1 MPNDFA
7 DGQALD
13 DDYTD
18 ASATFGDRLGLAR
31 EVMGLSQAELA
42 ERIGVRPVT
51 VRNWEDDRS
60 EPRANKLQ
68 MLAGLLNAPLVW
80 LMSGQGEAPV
90 RADTDGNARSGAIAR
105 SCLAEMRR
113 LRADQIRIAERMSR
127 LEKRLRSAIEPRL

>member
-1 MPNDFA
+1 MPNDSA
-7 DGQALD
+7 DGLATL

-31 EVMGLSQAELA
+31 EAMGLSQSELA

-51 VRNWEDDRS
+51 IRNWESDRS

-80 LMSGQGEAPV
+80 LMSGQGVAPLRDEWDAQGTS
-90 RADTDGNARSGAIAR
+90 RAAARAW
-105 SCLAEMRR
+105 LTE
-113 LRADQIRIAERMSR
+113 LRHLRGEQIRIAERMTR
-127 LEKRLRSAIEPRL
+127 LEKRLLAAIEPRS

>member
-1 MPNDFA
+1 MPTDIA
-7 DGQALD
+7 DGQAPL

-31 EVMGLSQAELA
+31 EAMGLTQAELA
-42 ERIGVRPVT
+42 ERIGVRPAT

-80 LMSGQGEAPV
+80 LMSGQGDAPI
-90 RADTDGNARSGAIAR
+90 RDERYDNGRSRTLAR
-105 SCLAEMRR
+105 SCLAELRR
-113 LRADQIRIAERMSR
+113 LRADQIRIAESMQR
-127 LEKRLRSAIEPRL
+127 LEKRLRAAVEMRP